1 MISIP
6 YEKITLDNGLDLIL
20 HKDNSIPF
28 ISINT
33 WFHVGSKNE
42 KPGQTGFAHLFEHIM
57 FEGSKNHNKSFFKPL
72 QEIGA
77 SLNGST
83 SSDRTNYWEN
93 IPSNYLE
100 LVLWLE
106 SDRMG
111 FLLEALDQKR
121 FDIQR
126 DVVKNERRENYE
138 NQPYGMA
145 HLILQSKLF
154 PNPHPYNWPTIGYM
168 EDLDSANL
176 SDVKNFFNSYY
187 HPSNASLAIAGDIDI
202 KQTIKLVEKY
212 YGSIPPGNS
221 VNKTKQIDSQLKG
234 NVRLSIKDK
243 VSLPRLYIAWP
254 TVADFAL
261 YQPELELLSIILGHG
276 KTSRLYKKLVYE
288 TQIAKDVN
296 VYQYSQEIAGEFII
310 EVTANKNQTLLE
322 IETLIEAELKLI
334 QEKPIGYD
342 EILKAKNIIKTQFIR
357 QLEKCGG
364 FGGKADQLNYYNIMS
379 NDTSKIN
386 SDLDRYMNVTAP
398 SMYQAIVNN
407 LNSNSVRLSIL
418 PEKNLKYEKSNIDRS
433 VKPKSNNPTNFETTV
448 PKSIKLDNELKIL
461 HIQKSNLPIIEI
473 GLIFDTGT
481 IDDPEN
487 TPGLS
492 YISALMLN
500 EGTANFSSQEIAYQ
514 LESLGSQL
522 SIEIGKESIEI
533 LANSTKENYAKT
545 IQILADIIQYS
556 TYPQHEIDRL
566 IAETTVDLN
575 RIQDNPS
582 IIASRGIQSLLYGI
596 ETPYGH
602 PIKGFKKT
610 IKSITQMDIEEH
622 CNKFIKPSNATLI
635 IVGDINHE
643 EVFKSI
649 NTYFGNWKAKT
660 NNKLPILKPN
670 VPANSKSKI
679 YIIDK
684 PGAAQSLIRTGHL
697 TIPRNHKEY
706 LPLSFNN
713 YLFGGHFAARLNM
726 NLRQDKG
733 YTYGFSSTI
742 QWAKINSPFISGGS
756 VDTPVT
762 KESIIEIIKEYT
774 ELTKSNPVSKK
785 EFNITKQSIL
795 RNLPNQ
801 FETLRQII
809 RQISNITLFN
819 LDLNYYS
826 KLPDEVNNL
835 SIEEVI
841 EVGEK
846 RILSDQIKLLIV
858 GDYEKIS
865 SGINNLGLPVE
876 KIDYNG
882 NPI

>member
-1 MISIP
+1 M
-6 YEKITLDNGLDLIL
+6 
-20 HKDNSIPF
+20 
-28 ISINT
+28 
-33 WFHVGSKNE
+33 
-42 KPGQTGFAHLFEHIM
+42 
-57 FEGSKNHNKSFFKPL
+57 
-72 QEIGA
+72 
-77 SLNGST
+77 
-83 SSDRTNYWEN
+83 
-93 IPSNYLE
+93 
-100 LVLWLE
+100 
-106 SDRMG
+106 
-111 FLLEALDQKR
+111 
-121 FDIQR
+121 
-126 DVVKNERRENYE
+126 
-138 NQPYGMA
+138 
-145 HLILQSKLF
+145 
-154 PNPHPYNWPTIGYM
+154 
-168 EDLDSANL
+168 
-176 SDVKNFFNSYY
+176 
-187 HPSNASLAIAGDIDI
+187 
-202 KQTIKLVEKY
+202 EKY

-334 QEKPIGYD
+334 QEKPIAYD
-342 EILKAKNIIKTQFIR
+342 EILKAKNIIKAQFIR

-418 PEKNLKYEKSNIDRS
+418 PEKNLKCEKSNIDRS

-610 IKSITQMDIEEH
+610 IK
-622 CNKFIKPSNATLI
+622 
-635 IVGDINHE
+635 
-643 EVFKSI
+643 
-649 NTYFGNWKAKT
+649 
-660 NNKLPILKPN
+660 
-670 VPANSKSKI
+670 
-679 YIIDK
+679 
-684 PGAAQSLIRTGHL
+684 
-697 TIPRNHKEY
+697 
-706 LPLSFNN
+706 
-713 YLFGGHFAARLNM
+713 
-726 NLRQDKG
+726 
-733 YTYGFSSTI
+733 
-742 QWAKINSPFISGGS
+742 
-756 VDTPVT
+756 
-762 KESIIEIIKEYT
+762 
-774 ELTKSNPVSKK
+774 
-785 EFNITKQSIL
+785 
-795 RNLPNQ
+795 
-801 FETLRQII
+801 
-809 RQISNITLFN
+809 
-819 LDLNYYS
+819 
-826 KLPDEVNNL
+826 
-835 SIEEVI
+835 
-841 EVGEK
+841 
-846 RILSDQIKLLIV
+846 
-858 GDYEKIS
+858 
-865 SGINNLGLPVE
+865 
-876 KIDYNG
+876 
-882 NPI
+882 